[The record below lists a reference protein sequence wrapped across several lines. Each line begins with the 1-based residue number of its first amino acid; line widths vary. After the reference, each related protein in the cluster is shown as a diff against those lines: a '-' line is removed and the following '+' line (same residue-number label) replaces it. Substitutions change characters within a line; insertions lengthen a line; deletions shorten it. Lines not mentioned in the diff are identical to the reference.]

1 MEHSVL
7 FGIFVTW
14 TLPTTA
20 QVPSLHTDKK
30 THTRMTCIRELICLL
45 FLIAF
50 SVHQIH
56 GSENPTGLFSASHK
70 SWLKLFKSKN
80 RIDDDDDKKDLA
92 ALAEQRNHLET
103 TLQGSM
109 IPVEDGLEVPH
120 FLRHGNHYIQQR
132 QDNNSCTCEP
142 TASACNVTCVSLESH
157 CGWTC
162 VHVTEYAK
170 TYYVTHLHVNYSI
183 VFSTSANTTI
193 QTYDDGCEILECA
206 CFAKAAKVV
215 LGVAAVIAVALGV
228 GVPANFQASAPAVDT
243 NEIAQINFQVGQFLN
258 RSRNFV
264 PEHHHQIP
272 LDGLDFP
279 NDECGDRSVRFAD
292 GNCYI
297 LLRRGPCADPYHWV
311 TLDPIQLRVIKIV
324 VS

>member
-20 QVPSLHTDKK
+20 QVP
-30 THTRMTCIRELICLL
+30 TRMTCIRGLIFLL

-50 SVHQIH
+50 SAVHKVH
-56 GSENPTGLFSASHK
+56 GSENHTGLFSSSHK
-70 SWLKLFKSKN
+70 SLLKLFKSKN
-80 RIDDDDDKKDLA
+80 RIDDKKDLA

-142 TASACNVTCVSLESH
+142 TASACNVTCVSLESR

-170 TYYVTHLHVNYSI
+170 TYYVTHHHVNYSI

-228 GVPANFQASAPAVDT
+228 PSIFQPSAPAVDT
-243 NEIAQINFQVGQFLN
+243 NEIDQISFQVGQFLN
-258 RSRNFV
+258 RSRNFGQIV
-264 PEHHHQIP
+264 PEHHHEIP
-272 LDGLDFP
+272 VDGLDFP
-279 NDECGDRSVRFAD
+279 NDGCGDRSVRFAD
-292 GNCYI
+292 ENCYP

-311 TLDPIQLRVIKIV
+311 TLNPIKLQVI
-324 VS
+324 